1 VAAEPAV
8 AETPEPLARLNETT
22 PGTRSR
28 GSSSSRSH
36 RRLRSSIVVRI
47 VGAFTLLM
55 ALAAVL
61 SVLLVR
67 QVLLS
72 GLDDRI
78 DAALVQESRELNRL
92 SDRGIDPDTGEPFE
106 NVRRL
111 FDVFLERNI
120 PSRNEAFITFVDG
133 EPSDRSR
140 NVLPYRLDEDPALI
154 ERWATIGDTD
164 AGTVQTPGG
173 AVRYLAVPIV
183 EDGDTRGVFVAAI
196 FRDLETEEIAPAVRA
211 GTLVGVVAVAS
222 GSVLAF
228 VLARRIIKPVQT
240 VEATARAISES
251 DLGQRIPATG
261 DDEIGHLARTFNEL
275 LERLERAFTAQR
287 AFVDDAG
294 HELRTP
300 ITIIRGQLELLSE
313 DPAQRRRSI
322 ELVTGELDRMN
333 RMVGDLLLLAKAQQ
347 PEFTQ
352 FDLVDVGEL
361 TQEVHEKSRSLGD
374 RAWRL
379 DTVAAGTLVGDQQ
392 RLAEALIQLLQN
404 AVDYTG
410 VDDEIGLGSAIED
423 QRARFWVRDTGPGIP
438 SEQQDRI
445 FDRFARVESRRS
457 EGVGLGLSIVRTIA
471 EAHGGRVWVDSAVGR
486 GATFTIE
493 VPVNQDPSGT
503 EVA

>member
-1 VAAEPAV
+1 
-8 AETPEPLARLNETT
+8 
-22 PGTRSR
+22 
-28 GSSSSRSH
+28 
-36 RRLRSSIVVRI
+36 
-47 VGAFTLLM
+47 M
-55 ALAAVL
+55 ALVAVL

-67 QVLLS
+67 QVLLA

-78 DAALVQESRELNRL
+78 DAALVQESRELTRL
-92 SDRGIDPDTGEPFE
+92 ADRGIDPETGEPFE
-106 NVRRL
+106 NVRRI

-120 PSRNEAFITFVDG
+120 PSRNEAFITFIDG
-133 EPSDRSR
+133 EPYDRSR

-154 ERWATIGDTD
+154 ERWATIGGTD
-164 AGTVQTPGG
+164 AGTVQTSGG

-183 EDGDTRGVFVAAI
+183 QAGELQGVFVAAV
-196 FRDLETEEIAPAVRA
+196 FRDLEAEEIAPAERA
-211 GTLVGVVAVAS
+211 GTLVGLAAVAS

-240 VEATARAISES
+240 VEATARAISET

-261 DDEIGHLARTFNEL
+261 DDEIGHLAQTFNDL
-275 LERLERAFTAQR
+275 LERLERAFIAQR

-313 DPAQRRRSI
+313 DPAQRRRAI
-322 ELVTGELDRMN
+322 ELVTGELDRMS
-333 RMVGDLLLLAKAQQ
+333 RMVSDLLLLAKAQH
-347 PEFTQ
+347 PDFMQ

-361 TQEVHEKSRSLGD
+361 TRQVHEKSRSLAD
-374 RAWRL
+374 REWRL
-379 DTVAAGTLVGDQQ
+379 DRVAAGTLVGDEQ

-404 AVDYTG
+404 AVDHTG

-423 QRARFWVRDTGPGIP
+423 GRARFWVHDTGSGIP
-438 SEQQDRI
+438 PESQERI
-445 FDRFARVESRRS
+445 FERFARVESYRS

-471 EAHGGRVWVDSAVGR
+471 ESHGGRVWVESAVGR